1 MLSDR
6 LLQVSEIL
14 RSALADFEPERL
26 SGPDA
31 ARLLEIFAEI
41 EKLASGGK
49 LLSARRVESSN
60 VWRRTGHR
68 SAAAH
73 IAQATGTG
81 LGPAITTLEAA
92 RQLGSLPATDEAV
105 RSGRLSEA
113 QVKEIAGAAIVQP
126 EAEQA
131 LVDAAGNQPLSVL
144 KLRCRRVKSAGRD
157 QRAAYD
163 AIRRER
169 YLRNWVDGEGA
180 VRFDARLT
188 PDEGARLVAAVRA
201 QTDRLAGEARRAGV
215 DEPRRALA
223 ADALIQLACGH
234 ASGPSGPSGASGA
247 SGASGDPR
255 ATDADER
262 RDPGHEKD
270 GNGRAGRKGSAVA
283 TDGTPTGRST
293 GPSHGGPATM
303 VHVRVDHDALVRGH
317 LEAGEVCEIPGIG
330 PIPVEVARR
339 LAVDSILSVLVTD
352 GVDVTSVAHAG
363 RTIPASIR
371 TALIERDPM
380 CVVPGCGLREGLEID
395 HVEPFAQGGPTS
407 LGNLVRLCHW
417 HHYLKTHQR
426 HRLERSGKGW
436 VWLGPGETSAG
447 LPLPSG

>member
-6 LLQVSEIL
+6 LLQVTEIL

-60 VWRRTGHR
+60 VWRHTGHR

-92 RQLGSLPATDEAV
+92 RQLGSLPATDQAV

-113 QVKEIAGAAIVQP
+113 QVKEIAGAAIIQP
-126 EAEQA
+126 EAERA
-131 LVDAAGNQPLSVL
+131 LVEAAGNQPLSVL

-169 YLRNWVDGEGA
+169 YLRNWVDDEGA

-215 DEPRRALA
+215 DDPRRALA

-234 ASGPSGPSGASGA
+234 VSGASGV
-247 SGASGDPR
+247 PQ

-262 RDPGHEKD
+262 RDPGHGKD
-270 GNGRAGRKGSAVA
+270 GNGRTGRKGSAVA
-283 TDGTPTGRST
+283 TDGSRTGRSA
-293 GPSHGGPATM
+293 GPSQGGPATM

-380 CVVPGCGLREGLEID
+380 CVVAGCGLREGLEID
-395 HVEPFAQGGPTS
+395 HVEPFAQGGATS

-426 HRLERSGKGW
+426 HRLERSGEGW
-436 VWLGPGETSAG
+436 VWLGPGESSAA
-447 LPLPSG
+447 LALPSG

>member
-1 MLSDR
+1 MARVERAEEHAAFRAGQTVVAGGAAQKAGFPGVPRGSPGPSSAVILPGRSSGDPAPHSADTPTWDHGPMLSDR
-6 LLQVSEIL
+6 LLQVTEIL

-60 VWRRTGHR
+60 VWRHTGHR

-92 RQLGSLPATDEAV
+92 RQLGSLPATDQAV

-113 QVKEIAGAAIVQP
+113 QVKEIAGAAIIQP
-126 EAEQA
+126 EAERA
-131 LVDAAGNQPLSVL
+131 LVEAAGNQPLSVL

-201 QTDRLAGEARRAGV
+201 QTGRLAGEARRAGV

-223 ADALIQLACGH
+223 ADALI
-234 ASGPSGPSGASGA
+234 P
-247 SGASGDPR
+247 
-255 ATDADER
+255 
-262 RDPGHEKD
+262 
-270 GNGRAGRKGSAVA
+270 
-283 TDGTPTGRST
+283 
-293 GPSHGGPATM
+293 
-303 VHVRVDHDALVRGH
+303 
-317 LEAGEVCEIPGIG
+317 
-330 PIPVEVARR
+330 
-339 LAVDSILSVLVTD
+339 
-352 GVDVTSVAHAG
+352 
-363 RTIPASIR
+363 
-371 TALIERDPM
+371 
-380 CVVPGCGLREGLEID
+380 
-395 HVEPFAQGGPTS
+395 
-407 LGNLVRLCHW
+407 
-417 HHYLKTHQR
+417 
-426 HRLERSGKGW
+426 
-436 VWLGPGETSAG
+436 
-447 LPLPSG
+447 